1 MFISWL
7 PVAYTVGQMNFK
19 WKEDNPVRIFN
30 RDLAEFD
37 VVKYEILERNATYV
51 SGKQVTVFK
60 IHKVKSQFLR
70 YIF

>member
-1 MFISWL
+1 MFIWWL

-37 VVKYEILERNATYV
+37 VVKYEIVERNTTYV
-51 SGKQVTVFK
+51 SGK
-60 IHKVKSQFLR
+60 
-70 YIF
+70 